1 MKFLNYFLYKY
12 EESRKSLGKKSLI
25 PKNENTFYTFKS
37 EAILRIVESPFETQT
52 AGAYFY
58 NILKIFKEKNNKN
71 LMFTKAINSFKY

>member
-37 EAILRIVESPFETQT
+37 EAILRIVESPFET
-52 AGAYFY
+52 
-58 NILKIFKEKNNKN
+58 
-71 LMFTKAINSFKY
+71 